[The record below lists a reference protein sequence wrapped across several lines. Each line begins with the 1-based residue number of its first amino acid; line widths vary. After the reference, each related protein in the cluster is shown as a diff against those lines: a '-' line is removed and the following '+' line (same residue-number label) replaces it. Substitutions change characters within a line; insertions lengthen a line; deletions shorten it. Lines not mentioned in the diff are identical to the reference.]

1 MNLRKDHYRFVRT
14 CPQGRARH
22 TLPPDA
28 EGVSSPS
35 LPLRGSGLG
44 RLPRGARSHAPLSRG
59 VGGPRQH
66 TLLLVWTASR
76 PDGALSFPT
85 RLGGATRG
93 QPRLAP
99 ERSGGVGRRGRPTEG
114 DRGALLV
121 RCTGARPESSE
132 PVTSARCG
140 GLAPCRPPRAPGYPT
155 LLPPPEGGGGFNVSI
170 PARPRSSGVE
180 RPGVLSSPFPSSLC
194 LRTLA
199 HGESRK
205 TKQM

>member
-59 VGGPRQH
+59 RGAATTH
-66 TLLLVWTASR
+66 T
-76 PDGALSFPT
+76 PLSLDRVPTGRGSLFPP

-155 LLPPPEGGGGFNVSI
+155 LLPPPEGGGGFNVSF
-170 PARPRSSGVE
+170 PAPRGWE
-180 RPGVLSSPFPSSLC
+180 RPGVLSVSHRNPFLLSVKSGEKQSLR
-194 LRTLA
+194 LENL
-199 HGESRK
+199 
-205 TKQM
+205 

>member
-22 TLPPDA
+22 TASGCRGGLFPFPSPP
-28 EGVSSPS
+28 GVGFGSSP
-35 LPLRGSGLG
+35 
-44 RLPRGARSHAPLSRG
+44 PRRAVPRSPLSRG
-59 VGGPRQH
+59 RGAATTH
-66 TLLLVWTASR
+66 T
-76 PDGALSFPT
+76 PLSLDRVPTGRGSLFPP

-99 ERSGGVGRRGRPTEG
+99 ERSGGGGRRGRPTEG

>member
-1 MNLRKDHYRFVRT
+1 MPR
-14 CPQGRARH
+14 G
-22 TLPPDA
+22 
-28 EGVSSPS
+28 S
-35 LPLRGSGLG
+35 LPLPFPSGGRVWVVSPEARGPT
-44 RLPRGARSHAPLSRG
+44 LPSRG

-76 PDGALSFPT
+76 PDGALSFP
-85 RLGGATRG
+85 LDWAAATRG

-140 GLAPCRPPRAPGYPT
+140 GLAPGRPPRAPGYPT

-180 RPGVLSSPFPSSLC
+180 RPGVLSSPFPSSSC